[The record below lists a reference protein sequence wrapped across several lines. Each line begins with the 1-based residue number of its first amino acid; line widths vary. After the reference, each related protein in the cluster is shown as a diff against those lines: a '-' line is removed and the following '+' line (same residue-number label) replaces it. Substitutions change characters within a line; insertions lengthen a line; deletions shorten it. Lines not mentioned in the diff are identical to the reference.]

1 MKKDISRRNFFS
13 KTSRGLTG
21 LALLSAAGSY
31 PLSVFAS
38 SQKKS
43 KKLNPGSICEFG
55 VEGSAPQNRESFDLF
70 LKSVKDLGAGFL
82 VCQFAPKRVP
92 VEAKTND
99 DTWQW
104 GASDNDFEDFSL
116 GCKKYNLSFFINQE
130 CTNYSQKVNFWI
142 KMETTSLHIPI
153 KLTGGPHGRSFE
165 YGS

>member
-99 DTWQW
+99 DTCN
-104 GASDNDFEDFSL
+104 GGLRIMILRIFPLGVKNTISVSL
-116 GCKKYNLSFFINQE
+116 LIRNVLIIR
-130 CTNYSQKVNFWI
+130 QKVNFWI

-153 KLTGGPHGRSFE
+153 KLTGGTSRE
-165 YGS
+165 KL